1 MAAAGEIFTVG
12 HSTHPIERFFR
23 LLSANG
29 VDVVADVRRFPGSR
43 RNPQFGAAALAASL
57 HEAGIGYETL
67 GEELGGRRRARSD
80 SPHDAWRVEAFRA
93 YADHTT
99 TDEFRRGLARL
110 EALAAERRTAIM
122 CAEADWR
129 RCHRRL
135 IADALLARGWR
146 VVHIAADGRRSEHE
160 LPEFAT
166 VAAGE
171 VCYRAQPQ
179 LGADGS

>member
-1 MAAAGEIFTVG
+1 MRGGEILTIG
-12 HSTHPIERFFR
+12 HSTHEIGRFIR
-23 LLSANG
+23 LLSANR
-29 VDVVADVRRFPGSR
+29 VELVADVRRFPGSR
-43 RNPQFGAAALAASL
+43 RNPQFGAEALAPSL
-57 HEAGIGYETL
+57 AAAGIGYEQL
-67 GEELGGRRRARSD
+67 GAELGGRRRARRD
-80 SPHDAWRVEAFRA
+80 SPNDAWRVEAFRA

-135 IADALLARGWR
+135 IADALVARGWR
-146 VVHIAADGRRSEHE
+146 VLHIAADGRRSEHE

-166 VAAGE
+166 VVGGE
-171 VCYRAQPQ
+171 VGYGAQPR
-179 LGADGS
+179 LDRDRN